1 MEKGKQNHA
10 VRLGIRVG
18 SIFLL
23 ALCILIVVVYYILSQ
38 NFHARLTDYSI
49 KLVQAMVE
57 QGVTIVEYELQV
69 GKGEVAVLAD
79 SLWVPELKIQEVEF
93 PEPIL
98 TESDVL
104 RMVYVSEYDMIASDG
119 RQRDIRGRQDIITAF
134 EGETSVFGPYYNE
147 EQEFVIC
154 YSAPV
159 KQYGNIVGVLSI
171 EKDGYRFCELIKG
184 IQFVDSGESYI
195 INSDGTDIAV
205 SRQEHIDWVK
215 TGYNARRLSESGEDP
230 VTRSV
235 MELEMRGLDG
245 ESGMG
250 TYYWDGSLCYVVYA
264 PIPSVNW
271 VMLAGLRE
279 EEITAM
285 TQSTLFSSISQ
296 GPILSICIM
305 VFLLLTGLIIYW
317 IISNMKR
324 SAEINEK
331 LEMIANHDALTGL
344 LNRRFLE
351 TSLSELWK
359 YPIKVPTQAVVFMVD
374 IDNFKNYN
382 DTYGHPKGDVCLRS
396 MANVLKQLFV
406 GYEGDVIRY
415 GGEEFIAVI
424 FSVDQQE
431 AKVLGEKICNM
442 AEGEAIPNGIGGVVT
457 VSVGGCYVETTLNT
471 SLNEC
476 IDIADNALYQAK
488 KNGKNR
494 AVLIN
499 RGSKIHMRI

>member
-1 MEKGKQNHA
+1 
-10 VRLGIRVG
+10 
-18 SIFLL
+18 
-23 ALCILIVVVYYILSQ
+23 
-38 NFHARLTDYSI
+38 
-49 KLVQAMVE
+49 
-57 QGVTIVEYELQV
+57 
-69 GKGEVAVLAD
+69 
-79 SLWVPELKIQEVEF
+79 
-93 PEPIL
+93 
-98 TESDVL
+98 
-104 RMVYVSEYDMIASDG
+104 
-119 RQRDIRGRQDIITAF
+119 
-134 EGETSVFGPYYNE
+134 
-147 EQEFVIC
+147 
-154 YSAPV
+154 
-159 KQYGNIVGVLSI
+159 
-171 EKDGYRFCELIKG
+171 
-184 IQFVDSGESYI
+184 
-195 INSDGTDIAV
+195 
-205 SRQEHIDWVK
+205 
-215 TGYNARRLSESGEDP
+215 
-230 VTRSV
+230 
-235 MELEMRGLDG
+235 
-245 ESGMG
+245 
-250 TYYWDGSLCYVVYA
+250 
-264 PIPSVNW
+264 
-271 VMLAGLRE
+271 
-279 EEITAM
+279 
-285 TQSTLFSSISQ
+285 
-296 GPILSICIM
+296 
-305 VFLLLTGLIIYW
+305 
-317 IISNMKR
+317 MKR

-431 AKVLGEKICNM
+431 AKVLGKKICNM

-499 RGSKIHMRI
+499 RGSKT